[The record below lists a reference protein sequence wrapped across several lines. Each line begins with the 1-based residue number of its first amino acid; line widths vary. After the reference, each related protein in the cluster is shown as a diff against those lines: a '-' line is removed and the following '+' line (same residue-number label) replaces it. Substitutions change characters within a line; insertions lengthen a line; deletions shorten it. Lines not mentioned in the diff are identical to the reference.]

1 MSRHIQYAYSDTRAI
16 KNGVLTMVSKEGWS
30 RKAGSRDPDVL
41 DRMKRAWRMRR
52 DGFDYDTIAE
62 KLNVSVQTAHRYVQQ
77 YRGEMVRP
85 DAAQFFD
92 EYFAD
97 LRNLRVRC
105 QPGVLMGDP
114 QAIRAALAVNESA
127 RKMLGLDAPVKA
139 DVTVTELSEADR
151 AFAEM
156 LREEAARNAVER
168 AEAPSEG

>member
-1 MSRHIQYAYSDTRAI
+1 
-16 KNGVLTMVSKEGWS
+16 MVSKEGWS
-30 RKAGSRDPDVL
+30 RRKGARDPEVL
-41 DRMKRAWRMRR
+41 ERMKRAWRMKR

-62 KLNVSVQTAHRYVQQ
+62 KLDVSTVTAHNYV
-77 YRGEMVRP
+77 RNFRAEMIRP
-85 DAAQFFD
+85 DAAQYFD
-92 EYFAD
+92 EFFAD
-97 LRNLRVRC
+97 LRNLRVRL

-114 QAIRAALAVNESA
+114 QAVRAALAVNESA
-127 RKMLGLDAPVKA
+127 RKMLGLDAPVRA